1 MNYESVHL
9 AHVTRRAPRAP
20 MGIAAIGW
28 TGGMSIDEAVLH
40 VLK

>member
-1 MNYESVHL
+1 MNYRSLQL
-9 AHVTRRAPRAP
+9 ADVIRRALCAP

-28 TGGMSIDEAVLH
+28 TGGMSIDRVVLH